1 MRRSIVAGL
10 LLAAA
15 TGLLILV
22 SDPLS
27 LNVEQ
32 FALIGV
38 LIGAVL
44 GLMTDIAVWDRLAGF
59 GIGLVAAWV
68 TYGLRAGFLPDSSG
82 GRAVA
87 VVGLLAFLVLIVWL
101 VGGRLHLVPMLI
113 GVTALAGAYELTF
126 IDAPPRFLE
135 ESSVAVTGVLLAAA
149 VGFACTVLASSLIGP
164 DRVPAG
170 RHREDD
176 GDGDDTEA
184 EVPFDEMF
192 YRDQEVRP

>member
-15 TGLLILV
+15 TGVLILI

-38 LIGAVL
+38 LIGALL

-113 GVTALAGAYELTF
+113 GVAALAGAYELTF
-126 IDAPPRFLE
+126 LDAPPRFLE

-170 RHREDD
+170 RHREGD